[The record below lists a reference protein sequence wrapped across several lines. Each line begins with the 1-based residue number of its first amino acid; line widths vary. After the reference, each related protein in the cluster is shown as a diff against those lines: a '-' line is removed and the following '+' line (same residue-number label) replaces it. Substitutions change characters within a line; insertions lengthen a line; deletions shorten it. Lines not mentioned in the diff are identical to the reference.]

1 MRSCSRPGE
10 YRATSRHLL
19 SASAWG
25 SGGLAAWVEGCASG
39 LMWAAVQ
46 SARSAPG
53 DASVARSFFSPWN
66 SGVPPLF
73 VPWDTPVCHRCSTGA
88 CALGP
93 GWHLCLWGHDWLMFL
108 GGAAGP
114 SAGRYLAEDAR
125 FELARACT
133 QHAF

>member
-39 LMWAAVQ
+39 LMWAAAQ
-46 SARSAPG
+46 SARSVPG

-73 VPWDTPVCHRCSTGA
+73 HWR
-88 CALGP
+88 
-93 GWHLCLWGHDWLMFL
+93 LCLGTRLALVPL
-108 GGAAGP
+108 GARLAHVPRDAAGP

-133 QHAF
+133 QHAFPACA